1 MMNQNGSFN
10 FQNFLQN
17 AIQRNPQV
25 QQNLQQ
31 NPQMQNYLQV
41 LMSGDAQRGEEMA
54 RNLCQS
60 MGISPEQGVQQAQ
73 QMVQQMFGGRMPF

>member
-1 MMNQNGSFN
+1 MMNQNENFS

-25 QQNLQQ
+25 QQNIQQ
-31 NPQMQNYLQV
+31 NPQMQNYLQI

-60 MGISPEQGVQQAQ
+60 MGITPEQGVQQAQ
-73 QMVQQMFGGRMPF
+73 QMVQQMFGGI